1 MKKLFFTLFL
11 FSCLFSLVKAVPAY
25 PGLLTKTQPDG
36 SAISYYLR
44 GDENF
49 NFSMSEDGYLIAFNE
64 NGIFEYAELNEQME
78 IVPVGIKVSNI
89 NDRTYK
95 EKRYLKNALK
105 VSELGLELNQVA
117 NVARMNKQKRA
128 KSEPTVQRYPL
139 QGTPTSLVIL
149 VNFSDVSFKKTQ
161 KEFHALLNEAGYSA
175 NGGTGSARDF
185 FNASSNGQFHP
196 DFVVVGPYTLPR
208 EMSYYGKDYGS
219 GSNRNENYAGQM
231 IIDACKLADADV
243 DFKEYDTDGN
253 GYVDNVF
260 VYYAGY
266 NQAEGGPE
274 SSVWPHRSEI
284 VSKQNFD
291 GVQLKDY
298 ACTSELKG
306 RSGSTMCGIGT
317 FCHEFGHVLGLP
329 DFYVTDYGHSVPTLG
344 SWDVMDNG
352 PYNNGGKTPPSYS
365 SYERFFLGWLTP
377 TILEPGA
384 SFELEPLL
392 SSNTAYIVSKETH
405 NLDGAKP
412 NPSEFFMIENR
423 QRAGWDSI
431 GLPGEGM
438 LITHIDYSYTT
449 WTYNTVNNDPDDMGA
464 QIVCADA
471 TTTSPEYNTFPGRS
485 KVTTCFLTMKDGYKF
500 PNPLSSIKQLDNGSI
515 SFIYGVGPGVPHV
528 SKEGIDFDQFVVDY
542 GSKRIDTVTFVG
554 GSLASDVEFRL
565 LSGTNFKLRKLGDAN
580 FGRGVTIKIAED
592 STINCVLEFLYE
604 PRQVT
609 EKDQF
614 LTDKLTIKADN
625 FEVYYDF
632 KGTATKAIRVSRPE
646 ALPATDVTH
655 TDFIANW
662 KEQEFATR
670 YYLSVYYISEQS
682 KSEVEKFDVFTED
695 EIPTGW
701 STNFYATSKMYT
713 SSDPISINFKDST
726 NMLYSKE
733 YFSDVD
739 KISVWVHSYNTNGT
753 FFVEGL
759 IDGEWVN
766 VLTEKITTQTR
777 KKVLEAS
784 LNGKKCRQFRMY
796 YYKAVESAG
805 GLLLDDFTATV
816 LNAPEFVVDA
826 RVVENSGYKVTNLEN
841 DKIYYYRVA
850 ASDKNEKLKDDPNE
864 VISPYS
870 NEVKV
875 DLLGGVG
882 VENVYGSVEA
892 LNIEYLVDGS
902 VLIDLGEQPA
912 LNSKLSI
919 YSIDGRLVEEFVP
932 QTQTIVLENL
942 VDNNI
947 YIVKY
952 LNIANSNQVVK
963 VGKLVY

>member
-1 MKKLFFTLFL
+1 MKKLFLTLFL
-11 FSCLFSLVKAVPAY
+11 FLSLFSLVKAVPAY

-36 SAISYYLR
+36 SNVSYYLR

-49 NFSMSEDGYLIAFNE
+49 SFSTSEDGYLIMSNE

-89 NDRTYK
+89 NDRTNK
-95 EKRYLKNALK
+95 EKKYLKNALK
-105 VSELGLELNQVA
+105 VSEIGVELNQIA
-117 NVARMNKQKRA
+117 AVARANKQQRA
-128 KSEPTVQRYPL
+128 KSEAPVKRYPL
-139 QGTPTSLVIL
+139 NGSPTSLVIL
-149 VNFSDVSFKKTQ
+149 VNFSDLSLKKTQ
-161 KEFHALLNEAGYSA
+161 QEFHALLNETGYSV

-185 FNASSNGQFHP
+185 FNAASNGQFHP
-196 DFVVVGPYTLPR
+196 NFVVVGPYTLPK

-219 GSNRNENYAGQM
+219 GSNKNENFAPQM

-274 SSVWPHRSEI
+274 NSVWPHRSEI

-329 DFYVTDYGHSVPTLG
+329 DFYVTNYGHSVPTLG
-344 SWDVMDNG
+344 SWDAMDNG

-377 TILEPGA
+377 TILEPGGL
-384 SFELEPLL
+384 FELEPLL

-405 NLDGAKP
+405 NLDGA
-412 NPSEFFMIENR
+412 NPSPNEFFMIENR
-423 QRAGWDSI
+423 QRIGWDTV

-438 LITHIDYSYTT
+438 LITHIDYSYTD
-449 WTYNTVNNDPDDMGA
+449 WTYNVVNNDADDMGVK
-464 QIVCADA
+464 IVCADG
-471 TTTSPEYNTFPGRS
+471 TTNEPSYNTFPGRAE
-485 KVTTCFLTMKDGYKF
+485 VTTCFLTMKDGYKF
-500 PNPLSSIKQLDNGSI
+500 PEPLSSIKQLENGNI
-515 SFIYGVGPGVPHV
+515 SFIYGVGAGVPYIF
-528 SKEGIDFDQFVVDY
+528 KDGIDFDQFVTDY
-542 GSKRIDTVTFVG
+542 GSKRIDTITFVG
-554 GSLASDVEFRL
+554 ANLASNVEFRL
-565 LSGTNFKLRKLGDAN
+565 MSGTNFKLRKLGEGN
-580 FGRGVTIKIAED
+580 FGRGVTIEVAED
-592 STINCVLEFLYE
+592 STLNCALEFLYE

-609 EKDQF
+609 EKDQY
-614 LTDKLTIKADN
+614 LIDKLTIKADN
-625 FEVYYDF
+625 YEVYYDC
-632 KGTATKAIRVSRPE
+632 KGIATKAIRISRPE

-655 TDFIANW
+655 TEFTANW
-662 KEQEFATR
+662 KEQEYATR

-682 KSEVEKFDVFTED
+682 KSEVEKFDVFSED
-695 EIPTGW
+695 EIPAGW
-701 STNFYATSKMYT
+701 STNFYTTSKMYT
-713 SSDPISINFKDST
+713 SSSPISVNFKDST
-726 NMLYSKE
+726 NMLYTKE

-753 FFVEGL
+753 FFIEGL
-759 IDGEWVN
+759 IGGEWVN
-766 VLTEKITTQTR
+766 LLTEKITTQTR
-777 KKVLEAS
+777 KKVVEVS

-805 GLLLDDFTATV
+805 GLLIDDFTTTV
-816 LNAPEFVVDA
+816 FNAPEFVVDA
-826 RVVENSGYKVTNLEN
+826 RAVQNSGYKVTNLKN

-850 ASDKNEKLKDDPNE
+850 ASDKNDKLKDDPNE
-864 VISPYS
+864 AISVYS

-882 VENVYGSVEA
+882 VEDVYGSVEI
-892 LNIEYLVDGS
+892 LNIEYLVDGR
-902 VLIDLGEQPA
+902 VLVDLGELPTSD
-912 LNSKLSI
+912 SKLSI

-932 QTQTIVLENL
+932 QTQKVVLESL
-942 VDNNI
+942 VNNNI

-952 LNIANSNQVVK
+952 LNAANSNQVVK
-963 VGKLVY
+963 IGKLMY